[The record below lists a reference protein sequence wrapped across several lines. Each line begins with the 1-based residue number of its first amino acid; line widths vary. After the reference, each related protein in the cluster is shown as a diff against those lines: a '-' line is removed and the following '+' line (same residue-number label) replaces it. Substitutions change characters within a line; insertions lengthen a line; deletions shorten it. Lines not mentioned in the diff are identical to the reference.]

1 MLRLYSNKGGLDM
14 QNQYTNRIKKNRHLI
29 LFQKLDSL
37 DLHHKEC
44 KQELELEKNGYFIN

>member
-1 MLRLYSNKGGLDM
+1 MLRLYSNKGGFDM

-37 DLHHKEC
+37 DLHYKEC
-44 KQELELEKNGYFIN
+44 KQELELEKNGYLIN

>member
-1 MLRLYSNKGGLDM
+1 MLRLYSNKGGFDM

-29 LFQKLDSL
+29 LFQKLDIL
-37 DLHHKEC
+37 DLHYKEC